1 MPEAISV
8 DVAMSRVHQI
18 CGSLLLA
25 LIVPLAKSHA
35 QSNPTPRDPWP
46 KEIAI
51 PQIID
56 EEQFLPQI
64 AGGEYSANRKVIG
77 IHMRTEVGAPFVCS
91 GVLLR
96 RDVVLTAAHCTCG
109 MTRFAV
115 TNDPKMVGAK
125 WYAAKVLSI
134 FGRYNCVSGPLGG
147 NDLALLKV
155 TVTVMPTDVPGE
167 VVGEDYSLIT
177 AIDFQSRWARTPP
190 RQMRAEGYGFRGND
204 SGSLG
209 GRRFAEISVDSIGC
223 VESWIQ
229 WTGCSVLY
237 EFILGLHPTGGK
249 LKDTCSGDSGGP
261 VFSGENLVGIVSRG
275 VPTAQ
280 PFSLGKCGAGG
291 IYTHLGRLDVMSWL
305 NENAGRTRP

>member
-1 MPEAISV
+1 
-8 DVAMSRVHQI
+8 MSRKHRI

-25 LIVPLAKSHA
+25 LVVSLAKSHA
-35 QSNPTPRDPWP
+35 QSVPTPRDPWP
-46 KEIAI
+46 KGIAI
-51 PQIID
+51 PQIIED
-56 EEQFLPQI
+56 QPLPQI

-96 RDVVLTAAHCTCG
+96 RGVVLTAAHCTCG

-115 TNDPKMVGAK
+115 TNDPKMANAR
-125 WYAAKVLSI
+125 WFAAKVLSI
-134 FGRYNCVSGPLGG
+134 FGGYNCVSGPSGG

-155 TVTVMPTDVPGE
+155 TAITSMPTDEPAGTG
-167 VVGEDYSLIT
+167 GEDYTLIT

-190 RQMRAEGYGFRGND
+190 RQMIAEGYGFRGND
-204 SGSLG
+204 LGSLG
-209 GRRFAEISVDSIGC
+209 GRRFGAISVDSIGC
-223 VESWIQ
+223 VESWLQ

-237 EFILGLHPTGGK
+237 EFILGLRPTDGK

-280 PFSLGKCGAGG
+280 PLSLGKCGAGG
-291 IYTHLGRLDVMSWL
+291 IYTHLGRLDVMTWL
-305 NENAGRTRP
+305 KDNAGSPGP